1 MSSLDELG
9 NEVVRR
15 QCRSGDT
22 DSRWGTASAQSKRSV
37 LQAADK
43 GGAMEPF
50 EPLEVPEPQ
59 PDNDDDDDVVV
70 VTDDGLD

>member
-1 MSSLDELG
+1 
-9 NEVVRR
+9 
-15 QCRSGDT
+15 
-22 DSRWGTASAQSKRSV
+22 
-37 LQAADK
+37 
-43 GGAMEPF
+43 MEPF